1 MIAMQRILNQLS
13 MQKLLQR
20 MARSR
25 VEPRGR
31 SNMAENG
38 ERRNLGRTM
47 IPERIFDEDKMH
59 EPKRTKAYM

>member
-1 MIAMQRILNQLS
+1 
-13 MQKLLQR
+13 
-20 MARSR
+20 
-25 VEPRGR
+25 
-31 SNMAENG
+31 MAENG